1 MSKDLQ
7 ERLRLLRNVQG
18 HVDPDEAW
26 VRATR
31 ETILMQVRNS
41 LPSEPLSWSKQIS
54 QAFRSFR
61 ISHAFQ
67 WVRGPAVAVIS
78 VFLVVLGSSV
88 ASVSAADRSLPGDFL
103 YSLKLVA
110 EQAQL
115 AMTSTKEEKLKLK
128 IEFTQ
133 RRGEELKRVVTEDVT
148 SKPAR
153 VEQTAEILK
162 RDLDTVKQ
170 QLDDVKQSSPASN
183 VVEVAKLVDQ
193 ASNTILK
200 QLQETKS
207 SLPDVS
213 IGKVIEAQAV
223 AADTGVNA
231 IEVMME
237 KQNESPDAVLATDV
251 AMAVASHAKTV
262 ADATGVLSTSTI
274 DVGVGAA
281 SGTAT
286 TEQLGQFVQQMKV
299 ATQQAF
305 ADAVA
310 SSTALIASSTAALLD
325 NGSSSSSTNGDAS
338 SQKTDT
344 YVSSTSSSVNTT
356 SSTTNPVLRP

>member
-31 ETILMQVRNS
+31 ETMLMQVRNS
-41 LPSEPLSWSKQIS
+41 LPTEQMRWPSQIG
-54 QAFRSFR
+54 QAVRSFR
-61 ISHAFQ
+61 LNQFFS
-67 WVRGPAVAVIS
+67 WLKGPVVATLS
-78 VFLVVLGSSV
+78 VFAVLFGSSI
-88 ASVSAADRSLPGDFL
+88 ASVSAAGHALPGDFL

-115 AMTSTKEEKLKLK
+115 AMTSTKEDKLKLK

-133 RRGEELKRVVTEDVT
+133 RRGDELKRVVTEDVS

-170 QLDDVKQSSPASN
+170 QLDDVRQSSSAAN
-183 VVEVAKLVDQ
+183 IIEAAKLVDQ
-193 ASNTILK
+193 TSNAIVQ
-200 QLQETKS
+200 QLQDTKS
-207 SLPDVS
+207 SLPDSSV
-213 IGKVIEAQAV
+213 GKVIEAQAV
-223 AADTGVNA
+223 AADMGVSA

-237 KQNESPDAVLATDV
+237 KRNESQDSVLATDV
-251 AMAVASHAKTV
+251 VHALETHSKAV
-262 ADATGVLSTSTI
+262 ADATGIAPSATSTVI
-274 DVGVGAA
+274 LGSAT
-281 SGTAT
+281 GTAA
-286 TEQLGQFVQQMKV
+286 TEQLDHAVQQIRA
-299 ATQQAF
+299 ATSQAF

-310 SSTALIASSTAALLD
+310 SSTALIASSTAALLE
-325 NGSSSSSTNGDAS
+325 GSTG
-338 SQKTDT
+338 
-344 YVSSTSSSVNTT
+344 
-356 SSTTNPVLRP
+356 SSTTTDQGTSASSSQSGTTTTNTTTQSTNP